1 MVFKCLLLARQTAPT
16 HHAPFHWPSSRS
28 TTSDL
33 IVAVA
38 THTSEPQSAGRH
50 RWQTYLISS
59 NGHMN
64 LPHRPLLHLCFDWD
78 SSYWIVFL
86 MRSKFKTFI
95 WIQWFLWLVM
105 DRYTASC
112 FSFICNDTGIRTGS
126 SVAQT
131 INNQLLV
138 CKSDNLMHH
147 WTMHWWPSNFS
158 RLEW

>member
-86 MRSKFKTFI
+86 MRSKFQIFYMNPMVSVTCNGSLYSELLQFYL
-95 WIQWFLWLVM
+95 QWYWHTN
-105 DRYTASC
+105 RQ
-112 FSFICNDTGIRTGS
+112 FSSPNHQQST
-126 SVAQT
+126 
-131 INNQLLV
+131 LV